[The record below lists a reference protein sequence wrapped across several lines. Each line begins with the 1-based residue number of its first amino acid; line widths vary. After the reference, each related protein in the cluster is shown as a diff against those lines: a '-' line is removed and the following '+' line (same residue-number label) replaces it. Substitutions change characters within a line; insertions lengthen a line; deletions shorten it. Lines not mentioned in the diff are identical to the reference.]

1 MTADEQDNPA
11 AELNDH
17 ELLALFR
24 QAAQSSRLRL
34 VQNRAVI
41 CAEELALALRVSQPD
56 LSAKV
61 QAGRLFN
68 VEVAGQ
74 LYYPAFYAAQDIDK
88 TRLERVTQE
97 LTGLAGWVQW
107 QFFTTP
113 KHSLSDRTP
122 LQALK
127 IKGMFRRVVQAAS
140 GFAEIHGSTAC
151 VSKSKPPIHSD

>member
-1 MTADEQDNPA
+1 MTNDEQDNPA
-11 AELNDH
+11 ANLNDQ

-41 CAEELALALRVSQPD
+41 TAEELAVALSVSQLD
-56 LSAKV
+56 LSEAV
-61 QAGRLFN
+61 QAGRLFS
-68 VEVAGQ
+68 VEVNGQ
-74 LYYPAFYAAQDIDK
+74 PYYPVFYAAQDIDK
-88 TRLERVTQE
+88 TRLERVTKK
-97 LTGLAGWVQW
+97 LMGLPGWVQW

-113 KHSLSDRTP
+113 KNSLSDRTP

-151 VSKSKPPIHSD
+151 VSKSKPVIHSD